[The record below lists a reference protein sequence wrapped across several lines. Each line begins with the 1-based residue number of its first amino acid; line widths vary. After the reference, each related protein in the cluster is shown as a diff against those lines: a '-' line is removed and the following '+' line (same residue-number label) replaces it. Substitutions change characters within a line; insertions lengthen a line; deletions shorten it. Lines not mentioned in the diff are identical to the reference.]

1 MLKMKLHQEWNN
13 LQNFNLLGWITYF
26 KSLLV
31 SDSYRYLSCCIIV
44 GYLTNVLLVAWKGK
58 TRIEDKAM
66 ECICQG
72 LYEDPSSCE
81 LSDLLRQVTLYPP
94 YHPLRFLV
102 WQAGTVFFVQ
112 FTLHGCHKNKILKTY
127 IIEPW
132 EIYKHTHKS
141 LLYFASK
148 YHLGTYF
155 FGIQLWFLF
164 FSFISPLLIFS
175 PKPWEYL
182 RLWELNTWGG
192 CSA

>member
-1 MLKMKLHQEWNN
+1 M
-13 LQNFNLLGWITYF
+13 
-26 KSLLV
+26 
-31 SDSYRYLSCCIIV
+31 

-112 FTLHGCHKNKILKTY
+112 FTLHGCHKNKILKT
-127 IIEPW
+127 
-132 EIYKHTHKS
+132 
-141 LLYFASK
+141 
-148 YHLGTYF
+148 
-155 FGIQLWFLF
+155 
-164 FSFISPLLIFS
+164 LI
-175 PKPWEYL
+175 KENL
-182 RLWELNTWGG
+182 VI
-192 CSA
+192 

>member
-1 MLKMKLHQEWNN
+1 M
-13 LQNFNLLGWITYF
+13 
-26 KSLLV
+26 
-31 SDSYRYLSCCIIV
+31 

-112 FTLHGCHKNKILKTY
+112 FTLHGCHKNKILKTFAFY
-127 IIEPW
+127 IFNFCF
-132 EIYKHTHKS
+132 
-141 LLYFASK
+141 LGLRFC
-148 YHLGTYF
+148 HLILMSG
-155 FGIQLWFLF
+155 
-164 FSFISPLLIFS
+164 
-175 PKPWEYL
+175 
-182 RLWELNTWGG
+182 
-192 CSA
+192 